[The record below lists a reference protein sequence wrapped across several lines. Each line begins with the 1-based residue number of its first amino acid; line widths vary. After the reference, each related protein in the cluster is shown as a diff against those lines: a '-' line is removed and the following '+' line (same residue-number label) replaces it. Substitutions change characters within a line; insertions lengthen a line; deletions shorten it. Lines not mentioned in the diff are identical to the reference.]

1 MKRITISVDVPDW
14 VDEKEFE
21 EKVKEL
27 VSKLLYP
34 RELTFGEVR
43 EIFGVVEEEIEY
55 VNVRRKER
63 DRLKWLYSILRK

>member
-1 MKRITISVDVPDW
+1 MKRITIRVDVPDW

-27 VSKLLYP
+27 VFKLLYP
-34 RELTFGEVR
+34 RELTFDEVR

-55 VNVRRKER
+55 VDVRRKER

>member
-27 VSKLLYP
+27 VFKLLYP

-55 VNVRRKER
+55 VDVRRKER

>member
-1 MKRITISVDVPDW
+1 MKRITIRVDVPDW

-21 EKVKEL
+21 EKIKEL

-34 RELTFGEVR
+34 RELTADEVR
-43 EIFGVVEEEIEY
+43 KIFGVVEEEVEY
-55 VNVRRKER
+55 VDVRRKER

>member
-1 MKRITISVDVPDW
+1 MKRITIRVDVPDW

-27 VSKLLYP
+27 VFKLLCS

>member
-1 MKRITISVDVPDW
+1 MKRITIRVDVPDW

-27 VSKLLYP
+27 VFKLLYP
-34 RELTFGEVR
+34 RELTFDEVR

-55 VNVRRKER
+55 ANVRRKER